1 MRITRKSDYGLR
13 AMVELARRYEESP
26 VSIGEIA
33 ASQSIP
39 DPFLEKIMQELK
51 GAGLIRATHGRGGGY
66 SLCRPPAEISV
77 REVIEAL
84 EGPVALVNCL
94 DASLRCE
101 IEQGCP
107 TSAFWAVINE
117 RFQRALGETTLDDLL
132 RTTSNSPARDPE
144 GRARARSRPRPRS
157 RSTVPTPSG
166 S

>member
-13 AMVELARRYEESP
+13 AMVELARRFGEAP

-33 ASQSIP
+33 ASQGIP

-66 SLCRPPAEISV
+66 SLRRPPEAISV
-77 REVIEAL
+77 KEVIEAL

-101 IEQGCP
+101 IERGCP
-107 TSAFWAVINE
+107 TSAFWAIINE
-117 RFQRALGETTLDDLL
+117 RFERALGETTLRDLL
-132 RTTSNSPARDPE
+132 ALTSTSPGPE
-144 GRARARSRPRPRS
+144 PESLAPPKRSRLPA
-157 RSTVPTPSG
+157 
-166 S
+166 